1 VAAAPALRDR
11 AEPQYEERERERR
24 SFRVVDRGTR
34 RRLGLGPR
42 HRPGVWLIAF
52 AVCVALL
59 AVGRVTLS
67 FAVVQKNMDT
77 QELVREQRS
86 LATENARLQD
96 QLAGL
101 LATPR
106 LRELAVARLGLVPAQ
121 NVVYLEGTLAGDEA
135 GPASAGSANIEGG
148 AAEPA
153 GTAEAGA
160 AGDGGR

>member
-24 SFRVVDRGTR
+24 SFRVVDRGAL

-106 LRELAVARLGLVPAQ
+106 LRELAIERLGLVPAQ
-121 NVVYLEGTLAGDEA
+121 DVVYLEGAVAGGDDA
-135 GPASAGSANIEGG
+135 AGVAGGSADGAGGPAEA
-148 AAEPA
+148 
-153 GTAEAGA
+153 AEAGA

>member
-11 AEPQYEERERERR
+11 AEPNYEERERR
-24 SFRVVDRGTR
+24 SFRVVDRGAR
-34 RRLGLGPR
+34 RRPGLGPR
-42 HRPGVWLIAF
+42 HRPGVWLVAF

-77 QELVREQRS
+77 QTLVRTQRS
-86 LATENARLQD
+86 LATENAHLQD

-106 LRELAVARLGLVPAQ
+106 LRDLAVERLGLVPAQ
-121 NVVYLEGTLAGDEA
+121 NVVYLEGAVPGDEA
-135 GPASAGSANIEGG
+135 GMAPDAGSSGSGG
-148 AAEPA
+148 AGESAEV
-153 GTAEAGA
+153 GQAGA

>member
-24 SFRVVDRGTR
+24 PFRVVDRGAR

-67 FAVVQKNMDT
+67 FAVVQKNMET

-96 QLAGL
+96 QLAVL

-106 LRELAVARLGLVPAQ
+106 LRELAIDRLGLIPAQ
-121 NVVYLEGTLAGDEA
+121 NVVYLEGVVAGDDTA
-135 GPASAGSANIEGG
+135 GVAGG
-148 AAEPA
+148 ANAAGGAGAPAE
-153 GTAEAGA
+153 TAEAVA
-160 AGDGGR
+160 AGGGGP